1 MRTKVIIGVVCL
13 VAVAIFAHY
22 WFFVR
27 SSEGNASA
35 NIAGSTASEKPNE
48 VRNFMHTVTL
58 KTSKGTVV
66 FETYDK
72 DAPKASDN
80 FITLAGKGY
89 YDGLIFHRV
98 VAGFVAQGGDPFC
111 SKNPAGDKGMC
122 GTGGPGYQ
130 FADELNSDTDSAR
143 EGYKKGVVAMANS
156 GPNTNGSQFFITL
169 ADVPLPHQYTIFG
182 RVVSGQDVVD
192 AIGKVAVGAGDR
204 PLEPVVIE
212 SVAVK

>member
-1 MRTKVIIGVVCL
+1 M
-13 VAVAIFAHY
+13 FAHY

-27 SSEGNASA
+27 SFEGNASVDGM
-35 NIAGSTASEKPNE
+35 GSTASEKSKE
-48 VRNFMHTVTL
+48 VRNFMHKVTL

-72 DAPKASDN
+72 DAPKASEN
-80 FITLAGKGY
+80 FVALAGKGY

-111 SKNPAGDKGMC
+111 SKNPAGDKGVC

-130 FADELNSDTDSAR
+130 FEDELDPNTDSAR

-182 RVVSGQDVVD
+182 RVVSGEDVVD
-192 AIGKVAVGAGDR
+192 AMGKVMVGAGDR

-212 SVAVK
+212 SVTVE